1 MNETQHIH
9 ASQKMQTAPLRPSDV
24 DFMPPLLRSLATLI
38 KLRGRHVSPQFLLA
52 GLAGAEKV
60 SVGACLRSAE
70 RAGLKGRVLHRPK
83 LEQVSALTLP
93 CILLLKNEQCCVYLG
108 VEKSAAP
115 SALAQAAGQAAPKAE
130 GELFARVILP
140 ELDDSEQHIPLEKL
154 EELYS
159 GYAIFATLES
169 RADAR
174 TEALR
179 SKEPRRWFWDVFRS
193 FAPIYRHVA
202 LASVVVNVIAVASSL
217 FVMNVYDRVIP
228 NSAHETLWVLAAGVG
243 IAYLFDFIL
252 RSLRSHFVDLAGRN
266 ADVVLSSRLVDKVLS
281 MRLDA
286 KPESTGALVN
296 NLREFESLREFFSS
310 TTFLALIDL
319 PFLALF
325 LLLLWV
331 IGGPLVLVPL
341 AAIPFLLGAGLW
353 LQMAARRSAEKNYR
367 HAMQKNAL
375 LVEMVHGLETVKSSM
390 AEARMQKLWEAVAGI
405 SAQSGCESRK
415 YSTRAV
421 TLATFTTQMV
431 TVVMVVWGV
440 YRITGGEMS
449 MGGLIGCNILVGR
462 IMAPLL
468 QLASLLTR
476 LQNSRV
482 SLKAL
487 DTLMALPSENQ
498 DQAACMD
505 FGQLEPE
512 FVMQNV
518 SFAYPGAA
526 GTGAGEAAGSAPQ
539 PGSLALDSVSLRI
552 RRGEKVAIIGK
563 MGSGKSTLGKLLIGL
578 YQPTEGQVSF
588 GGVDIRQ
595 LATADL
601 RSRVGFLP
609 QEVVLFYGSV
619 RDNIALGDP
628 TITDQLV
635 LRAARIAGAE
645 DFVRRHP
652 AGFGAQ
658 VGEQGR
664 NLSGG
669 QRQAV
674 GLARALVRDPDVLI
688 LDEPSSNMDVDT
700 ERVVQERLAAV
711 TRDKTLILIT
721 HRLSMLRMVE
731 RVIVV
736 ESGKILMDG
745 PRDKVLA
752 ALRERS
758 GAKPGPAAPVK
769 PGAPAPGRPQTSP
782 AAPGAGN
789 GGNVGNARPAA
800 PGVTAA
806 QAASPTVPASP
817 APGAKP
823 AALRGVLTR
832 PAPGGAPAPTASA
845 YPTADPAAPTLH
857 AAPAKPGAPAPAP
870 AAPAANVTASP
881 AAKAAVKEA

>member
-1 MNETQHIH
+1 MNDTQNTQ
-9 ASQKMQTAPLRPSDV
+9 AALAAKRQTVPKMAPLAPADV
-24 DFMPPLLRSLATLI
+24 DFMPPLLRSLSTLI
-38 KLRGRHVSPQFLLA
+38 KLKGRHVSPQFLLA
-52 GLAGAEKV
+52 GLAGADKV
-60 SVGACLRSAE
+60 SAGACLRAAE
-70 RAGLKGRVLHRPK
+70 RAGMKGRVMHRPK
-83 LEQVSALTLP
+83 LEQISSLTLP

-108 VEKSAAP
+108 AVKP
-115 SALAQAAGQAAPKAE
+115 SSGPDFTGSGKAQPGQEA
-130 GELFARVILP
+130 LFARVILP
-140 ELDDSEQHIPLEKL
+140 ELDDSEQHIPLEEL

-174 TEALR
+174 SEALR
-179 SKEPRRWFWDVFRS
+179 SHEPRRWFWDVFKY

-202 LASVVVNVIAVASSL
+202 LASVVVNCIAVASSL

-228 NSAHETLWVLAAGVG
+228 NNAYETLWVLAAGVG
-243 IAYLFDFIL
+243 IAYIFDFLL

-281 MRLDA
+281 MRMDA

-325 LLLLWV
+325 FLLFFF
-331 IGGPLVLVPL
+331 IGGPLVVLPL
-341 AAIPFLLGAGLW
+341 AAVPILLGVGLF
-353 LQMAARRSAEKNYR
+353 LQMAARKSAETSYR

-390 AEARMQKLWEAVAGI
+390 AEARMQKLWEAVSGI
-405 SAQSGCESRK
+405 SAQSSNEARK
-415 YSTRAV
+415 YSSRAV
-421 TLATFTTQMV
+421 AFATFTTQMTSV
-431 TVVMVVWGV
+431 AMVVWGV
-440 YRITGGEMS
+440 YLIGQGEMS
-449 MGGLIGCNILVGR
+449 MGGLIGCNILLGR

-487 DTLMALPSENQ
+487 DALMALPSENQ

-505 FGQLEPE
+505 FGTLEPE
-512 FVMQNV
+512 FVMENV
-518 SFAYPGAA
+518 SFAYPSAA
-526 GTGAGEAAGSAPQ
+526 PAGAGQGAPTPAPQ
-539 PGSLALDSVSLRI
+539 PDSLALDSVSLRI
-552 RRGEKVAIIGK
+552 RRGEKVAVIGK

-578 YQPTEGQVSF
+578 YQPLEGQVSF

-601 RSRVGFLP
+601 RSRVGVLP
-609 QEVVLFYGSV
+609 QEVVLFYGTV

-628 TITDQLV
+628 TVTDQLV
-635 LRAARIAGAE
+635 LRAARLSGTE

-674 GLARALVRDPDVLI
+674 GLARALVRDPDILI
-688 LDEPSSNMDVDT
+688 LDEPTSNMDVET
-700 ERVVQERLAAV
+700 ERMVQARLASIAAE
-711 TRDKTLILIT
+711 KTLILIT
-721 HRLSMLRMVE
+721 HRLSMLRMVD
-731 RVIVV
+731 RVIVMD
-736 ESGKILMDG
+736 SGKIVMDG
-745 PRDKVLA
+745 PRDAVLS
-752 ALRERS
+752 ALQQRRHTPS
-758 GAKPGPAAPVK
+758 AMPATAK
-769 PGAPAPGRPQTSP
+769 
-782 AAPGAGN
+782 
-789 GGNVGNARPAA
+789 
-800 PGVTAA
+800 
-806 QAASPTVPASP
+806 
-817 APGAKP
+817 
-823 AALRGVLTR
+823 
-832 PAPGGAPAPTASA
+832 
-845 YPTADPAAPTLH
+845 
-857 AAPAKPGAPAPAP
+857 AAPAKPGPAIQVSQARP
-870 AAPAANVTASP
+870 
-881 AAKAAVKEA
+881 AKAAETAVKEA